1 MKRAGLFIASILI
14 ALQALFGS
22 VSAQTTPPERGLLV
36 TPPRQYLTV
45 EPGKPTQSSF
55 VVANLTDHDIDVT
68 LSVEQFSVANYT
80 YDYKFEQ
87 PKEDWIKLEQTKVS
101 LKKTESKT
109 VNYTVLAPEGARPGG
124 HYFTIF
130 SSVNIAQ
137 DKQIRAATVLYVTAN
152 GALTKSSNITEDA
165 LPWITFGGDVP
176 IRFDVQNTG
185 NTHFLIYISG
195 VLRGWGP
202 TESSSEA
209 AHVLL
214 PDTTRRVEGKLPAP
228 FVPGLYQAVYGYRD
242 EDGKDVRK
250 SQYILYA
257 PLWTWVLMAGVVWL
271 IVAIV
276 RRKRRLNKSY

>member
-1 MKRAGLFIASILI
+1 MRRGGIFISSILI
-14 ALQALFGS
+14 VSQALS
-22 VSAQTTPPERGLLV
+22 LNVAAQAASSERGLLV
-36 TPPRQYLTV
+36 TPPRQYLTI
-45 EPGKPTQSSF
+45 EPGAPTQSSF
-55 VVANLTDHDIDVT
+55 VVANLTDHDMSVT

-87 PKEDWIKLEQTKVS
+87 PKEDWIKLEQTQVS

-109 VNYTVLAPEGARPGG
+109 VNYTVTAPKDARPGG

-130 SSVNIAQ
+130 SSVDIAES
-137 DKQIRAATVLYVTAN
+137 KQIRTATVLYITAN
-152 GALTKSSNITEDA
+152 GELTKSSTITENA
-165 LPWITFGGDVP
+165 LPWITFGGAIP

-209 AHVLL
+209 AHVLM
-214 PDTTRRVEGKLPAP
+214 PSTTRRVEGELPAP

-257 PLWTWVLMAGVVWL
+257 PLWTWVLLAGVIWL
-271 IVAIV
+271 IVVIV
-276 RRKRRLNKSY
+276 RRKRRLAKAY